1 MNLLMDF
8 VSNTAATPRT
18 CVSYESNNCTG
29 VNQTVTG
36 SGCTVCDYG
45 CFQYCKGSCSA
56 TCVAG
61 GADVCGSTCGSGC
74 TYGCSYLCDKTCQN
88 VAKAI

>member
-8 VSNTAATPRT
+8 VANTAATPRT
-18 CVSYESNNCTG
+18 CVSYPSSYECTSNTG
-29 VNQTVTG
+29 ITG
-36 SGCTVCDYG
+36 GGCSVCDYG
-45 CFQYCKGSCSA
+45 CFQFCTGSCSA

-74 TYGCSYLCDKTCQN
+74 AYGCSYLCDKTCQN
-88 VAKAI
+88 VAQVI